1 MWAGHAR
8 GYNLDLVK
16 GECECTNIPTCKA
29 CLKNMKN
36 TIFSARAGKRTEVE
50 TDRKSILLYIIESH
64 FWR

>member
-36 TIFSARAGKRTEVE
+36 TIFSARAGKRTDVE
-50 TDRKSILLYIIESH
+50 SLYNKATADRKSTA
-64 FWR
+64 